1 MTSYLWI
8 VLLACLAGAK
18 AQGFDLSD
26 ALDSTPAAP
35 KPGDKPKQGG
45 DDSFDLNDALGPDPP
60 NDPKQPAPG
69 PPKPAAPNKPPSSGG
84 GGFSDD
90 DLGDVAGG
98 EYNPDPGP
106 GRRPSDNDYDSTGGD
121 SGHTQAGQGGQ
132 MAGIISAVGVAILG
146 AASSY
151 FAYQKKKLCF
161 KIQGGAD
168 PESGRNQAGV
178 HSEPQVLSNLLKT
191 S

>member
-121 SGHTQAGQGGQ
+121 SGHTQDPNQLWLQ
-132 MAGIISAVGVAILG
+132 LLRLLG
-146 AASSY
+146 DNVPEYLQAWTDNFRKVSGSLLETLMELLDSSEGEK
-151 FAYQKKKLCF
+151 Q
-161 KIQGGAD
+161 
-168 PESGRNQAGV
+168 S
-178 HSEPQVLSNLLKT
+178 
-191 S
+191 